1 MGSRPHFSHL
11 DDQLRHCHRHGLL
24 TIDQPRACSVRPRN
38 AAAKFARPKRGPI
51 VLFEECSNWHVH
63 SMDRDKGTW
72 NESSEAGVWVNKASG
87 RIVHWRKKKRQRLSE
102 ERQGPAKRSLKSSAD
117 VAPVDDN
124 GFARRAREIIARA
137 AHSKDAVHRRRGNR
151 R

>member
-1 MGSRPHFSHL
+1 MINFATVIVTGSPEL
-11 DDQLRHCHRHGLL
+11 AQCGLECCRQ
-24 TIDQPRACSVRPRN
+24 IRN
-38 AAAKFARPKRGPI
+38 IFRPKRGPI

-124 GFARRAREIIARA
+124 GFARRAGEIIARA